1 MTTGAELRTLRERCG
16 ASIDWLAVASGVTPR
31 SIHRWEL
38 DDPNDQRSVPDDV
51 VGLLADVADR
61 QAELGEAMISL
72 IEEIGAAQVVLLAYR
87 TQADFDSGGNNEE
100 GWSPQ
105 MHRVVLGRA
114 QEAFENVRIVWF
126 DRLLYDAWRAVNAPG
141 QIDSTELRS
150 QWAAAG

>member
-1 MTTGAELRTLRERCG
+1 MTSGAELRTLRERCG

-38 DDPNDQRSVPDDV
+38 DDPNDPRSVPYDV

-72 IEEIGAAQVVLLAYR
+72 IEEIGADQGVLLAYR

-105 MHRVVLGRA
+105 MHRVVLGLV